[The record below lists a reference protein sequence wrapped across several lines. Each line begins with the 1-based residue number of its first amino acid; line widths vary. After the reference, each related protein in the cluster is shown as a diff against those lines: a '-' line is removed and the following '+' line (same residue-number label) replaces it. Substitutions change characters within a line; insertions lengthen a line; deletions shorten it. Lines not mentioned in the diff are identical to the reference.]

1 MQASTSH
8 GSDTKAQLPMLTPM
22 GVGRVLGLPEAVH
35 SSLLKAASINSRGD
49 EAARLA
55 MALLL
60 LASLKAAGVAALL
73 PLAYDSLLAAAVAM
87 VPPGAA
93 AELVLR
99 G

>member
-1 MQASTSH
+1 M
-8 GSDTKAQLPMLTPM
+8 KAN
-22 GVGRVLGLPEAVH
+22 
-35 SSLLKAASINSRGD
+35 SIQSAGA
-49 EAARLA
+49 EPALLA

-87 VPPGAA
+87 VLPGAA

>member
-1 MQASTSH
+1 MKTISIKNS
-8 GSDTKAQLPMLTPM
+8 
-22 GVGRVLGLPEAVH
+22 GV
-35 SSLLKAASINSRGD
+35 

-60 LASLKAAGVAALL
+60 TVSLKAAGGAALL
-73 PLAYDSLLAAAVAM
+73 PLAYEPVLAAAAAM
-87 VPPGAA
+87 VRPGAA

>member
-1 MQASTSH
+1 
-8 GSDTKAQLPMLTPM
+8 
-22 GVGRVLGLPEAVH
+22 
-35 SSLLKAASINSRGD
+35 
-49 EAARLA
+49 